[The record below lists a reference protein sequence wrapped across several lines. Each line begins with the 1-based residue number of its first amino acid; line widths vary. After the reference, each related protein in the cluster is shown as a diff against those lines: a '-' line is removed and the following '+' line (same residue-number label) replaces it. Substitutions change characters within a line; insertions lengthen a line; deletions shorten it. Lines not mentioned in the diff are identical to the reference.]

1 MSSLL
6 ENSQTEFRS
15 TFQPLIDQDG
25 FLINQDNLVCREIK
39 DLSLMVLR
47 ISKNNNQN
55 TKTLKDIFNAELP
68 KTLSVS
74 SNTKGDSFLWIS
86 PDEIWLLHNRDK
98 KDNFLKKYKSLPK
111 GMSMTDSSGAYG
123 ILEFTGINVEA
134 LLSRW
139 MSYDLN
145 GLLKIG
151 KVVSTTC
158 GQAPVCVYRNSNG
171 NILMMV
177 RHSFSHYVSG
187 LLKDSAQRI

>member
-98 KDNFLKKYKSLPK
+98 KDNFLKKFKSLPK

-123 ILEFTGINVEA
+123 ILEFTGSNVEA

-145 GLLKIG
+145 GLLTIG

-171 NILMMV
+171 KILMMV

>member
-86 PDEIWLLHNRDK
+86 PDEIWLLHNR
-98 KDNFLKKYKSLPK
+98 
-111 GMSMTDSSGAYG
+111 A
-123 ILEFTGINVEA
+123 V
-134 LLSRW
+134 
-139 MSYDLN
+139 SYTHLRAHE
-145 GLLKIG
+145 
-151 KVVSTTC
+151 T
-158 GQAPVCVYRNSNG
+158 
-171 NILMMV
+171 
-177 RHSFSHYVSG
+177 
-187 LLKDSAQRI
+187 